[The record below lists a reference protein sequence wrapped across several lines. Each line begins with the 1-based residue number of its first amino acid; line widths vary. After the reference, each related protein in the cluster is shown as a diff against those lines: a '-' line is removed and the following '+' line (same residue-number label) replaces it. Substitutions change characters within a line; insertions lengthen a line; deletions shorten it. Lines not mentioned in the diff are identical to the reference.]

1 MKKSLVLA
9 AVLICIASLVVSA
22 AGKKTIAFIPSTL
35 ENEHFVIQVE
45 GAKAEAARLGV
56 TLLVQAG
63 SRHADVEEQV
73 RIIEDMIARKVDA
86 ICLVAAHTTG
96 VISGVEKALAAKIPV
111 VMVDNDLDRAMW
123 KEKGNPD
130 IPFIG
135 SKNYDGAK
143 MVAEYA
149 LNTLKIAGWKAAL
162 LTGVEGNSA
171 AIDRKAGFM
180 DTVKGKVDVVAT
192 QTANWEVEQGYT
204 VFQNMLQGH
213 PEIKFLFACNDN
225 MALGAVRAI
234 KEAGRKDI
242 AVIGYDAIPA
252 ALDLV
257 KKGQMKATLAQF
269 PAVMG
274 ATAVETALKM
284 SNGEKVE
291 MRIYTKLEVIT
302 TEKVDQFL
310 KYLGQF
316 KK

>member
-1 MKKSLVLA
+1 MKRSVLVL
-9 AVLICIASLVVSA
+9 VVMMCVVTLAGFA

-96 VISGVEKALAAKIPV
+96 VISGVEKALKAKIPV

-123 KEKGNPD
+123 ESKGNPD
-130 IPFIG
+130 IPFVG

-143 MVAEYA
+143 MVAEFA
-149 LNTLKIAGWKAAL
+149 LNTVKIAGWKAAL

-171 AIDRKAGFM
+171 AIDRKAGFA
-180 DTVKGKVDVVAT
+180 DTVKGKVDIVAM

-204 VFQNMLQGH
+204 VFQNMLQAH

-225 MALGAVRAI
+225 MALGAARAL
-234 KEAGRKDI
+234 KEKGRKDVV
-242 AVIGYDAIPA
+242 VIGYDAIPA

-257 KKGQMKATLAQF
+257 KKGEMKATLAQF

-274 ATAVETALKM
+274 ATAVQTALKM

-302 TEKVDQFL
+302 ADKVDGFL
-310 KYLGQF
+310 KYLAQF